1 MRYYGSGLTRVGVP
15 LIIVMLLLPPTVC
28 AVLGFTKAIA
38 PYVAGAIVLFI
49 AVRLT
54 LAYLQR
60 W

>member
-1 MRYYGSGLTRVGVP
+1 MLYRSGLTRVRVP

-38 PYVAGAIVLFI
+38 PYVVGAIMLFI
-49 AVRLT
+49 VVRLT

>member
-1 MRYYGSGLTRVGVP
+1 MRYGSGLARLGIP

-28 AVLGFTKAIA
+28 AILGFTKAIA
-38 PYVAGAIVLFI
+38 PYVVGAIMLFI
-49 AVRLT
+49 VVRLT

>member
-1 MRYYGSGLTRVGVP
+1 MLYRSGLTRVRVP
-15 LIIVMLLLPPTVC
+15 LIIVMLLLSPTVC

>member
-38 PYVAGAIVLFI
+38 PYVVGAIMLFI
-49 AVRLT
+49 VVRLT

>member
-1 MRYYGSGLTRVGVP
+1 MLYRSGLTRVGVP

-28 AVLGFTKAIA
+28 ALLGFTKAIA